1 MTTPAMS
8 RSETSLRASRCFG
21 AAAQVLL
28 CALLAHIPIAGAVQP
43 WYPVQVDVWQ
53 PPFNQTRQRVQRQYT
68 ALHKAENAWRIC
80 VSIPHL
86 KDAYWLGVNHGLVE
100 EARRLG
106 VALSLYQAGGYEFL
120 QVQRKQIEECLANEP
135 HGLIVSAISLAGI
148 NDLVARADGM
158 GIAVLDLINGMSSR
172 HIKARVAP
180 SYWINAHE
188 IGVYLRRLQ
197 DELARPIKVAWFP
210 GPDGAAWVRDADAGF
225 RAAIDGAPIEILST
239 RFGDTGRK
247 AQGDLI
253 EAALAEHAGAL
264 DFLVGTA
271 PSAEAAVAILR
282 RRGLAKQIKVLAF
295 YFSPGVYRG
304 LRRGEIV
311 AASSDSQGLSA
322 RIAVDL
328 MVRILEKREYLQH
341 VAPRVVTIDAGN
353 VREWD
358 PRMTLAPRG
367 FRPIFSVNVK

>member
-1 MTTPAMS
+1 M
-8 RSETSLRASRCFG
+8 RSVF
-21 AAAQVLL
+21 
-28 CALLAHIPIAGAVQP
+28 
-43 WYPVQVDVWQ
+43 
-53 PPFNQTRQRVQRQYT
+53 
-68 ALHKAENAWRIC
+68 
-80 VSIPHL
+80 
-86 KDAYWLGVNHGLVE
+86 
-100 EARRLG
+100 
-106 VALSLYQAGGYEFL
+106 
-120 QVQRKQIEECLANEP
+120 
-135 HGLIVSAISLAGI
+135 
-148 NDLVARADGM
+148 
-158 GIAVLDLINGMSSR
+158 
-172 HIKARVAP
+172 
-180 SYWINAHE
+180 
-188 IGVYLRRLQ
+188 LRRLQ
-197 DELARPIKVAWFP
+197 EELARPIRVAWFP

-225 RAAIDGAPIEILST
+225 RAAIDGASVEILST
-239 RFGDTGRK
+239 RFGDTGRT
-247 AQGDLI
+247 AQGELI
-253 EAALAEHAGAL
+253 EATLAEHADAL

-322 RIAVDL
+322 RIAVDQ